1 MGTICAG
8 VLHIVCIAS
17 TSHKAKGMLSGRH
30 DADLHAIRITLV
42 FNGQR
47 RKDYDSRKDYDRCS
61 IATRCSAS

>member
-30 DADLHAIRITLV
+30 DADLHAIRITLG
-42 FNGQR
+42 FNG
-47 RKDYDSRKDYDRCS
+47 SREKS
-61 IATRCSAS
+61 